1 MYFNIMIPAW
11 FLICYTILKSMSFF
25 FVDGQLLKAPPKVIY
40 RSVGSDVVLSWCVQN
55 GVGFKPEIT
64 FYLKT
69 PLDITVKERA
79 IASIDRN
86 GKIQILPDKS
96 RYKTLFSPSQIN
108 VTETNCVI
116 DGGTNDKLRNFS
128 LIIRNLS
135 MLQGRTFKFQG
146 DYILKK
152 FGRDN
157 ETSLKILGMLKGL
170 LLEYWYDFYTCLSIV
185 NCLVNNLGLAS
196 DSLHM
201 TS

>member
-1 MYFNIMIPAW
+1 M
-11 FLICYTILKSMSFF
+11 
-25 FVDGQLLKAPPKVIY
+25 IY
-40 RSVGSDVVLSWCVQN
+40 RLVGSDVVLSWCVQN

-116 DGGTNDKLRNFS
+116 DGGTNDKLSNFS

-135 MLQGRTFKFQG
+135 ILQGRTFKFQG

-201 TS
+201 TL